1 MHQIDEQIVE
11 EVRKAAT
18 AMTTIVGALPSLNIH
33 KTETIL
39 HAMNNLSVP
48 TSNIIPNET
57 FHELALYMQS
67 QGDDAASPVAAS
79 PVAKAPVAK
88 APVAASP
95 VAAAP
100 VAASPV
106 AKAPVFAKA
115 PVAKAPVTP
124 VANARVLTPTVK
136 LKKILEKIQF
146 FADQLSLK
154 SLGSKLISALNKC
167 IQSIPQIDAVINSEP
182 IKLYDINVREPI
194 ELYNNVHMK
203 MLELTQA
210 SNESEKLIQFLNE
223 FVNEF
228 LNEYDKKI
236 LKLNNMHASNVALN
250 ETRRIESLPIPKGGN
265 RQRRRRV
272 TRKR

>member
-79 PVAKAPVAK
+79 PVAKAPVA
-88 APVAASP
+88 ASP
-95 VAAAP
+95 VAKAP

-146 FADQLSLK
+146 FVDQLSKTLK